1 MRQIV
6 RRKTTAN
13 VARAKQKKE
22 KNLELRRR
30 DEIAEARQSGIS
42 VIELRQRKRDEVQ
55 TIIKN
60 NGNIRPDW
68 LYSSRWW

>member
-13 VARAKQKKE
+13 VTHAKKRRE
-22 KNLELRRR
+22 KNQELRRR

-42 VIELRQRKRDEVQ
+42 VIELRQRKRNSGD
-55 TIIKN
+55 
-60 NGNIRPDW
+60 
-68 LYSSRWW
+68 Y